1 MTKYRPF
8 LLALACLGLAALV
21 GFDNREVILS
31 MLASSDPIAAQGETG
46 ADKITKYAPSAN
58 PPAQPD
64 PLPQTAS
71 LAGNP
76 LAEFDK
82 TKLENWVQRPL
93 FAPSR
98 KRPPPQAAKA
108 TSAPPPPPPDYQ
120 LLGVLLNPKR
130 TIAVL
135 RSEETGT
142 DVRVQVGDMIGG
154 WLVASVEREAVTLK
168 RDEEEPQVIRF
179 KKSCSKS
186 AGSAC
191 P

>member
-21 GFDNREVILS
+21 GFDNREAILS
-31 MLASSDPIAAQGETG
+31 MLASPDPIATQSETG
-46 ADKITKYAPSAN
+46 ADKIAKTEPSVDR
-58 PPAQPD
+58 PAEPKAHQK
-64 PLPQTAS
+64 TA
-71 LAGNP
+71 LLIGNP

-82 TKLENWVQRPL
+82 MQLENWVQRPL

-98 KRPPPQAAKA
+98 KRPPPQEAKTA
-108 TSAPPPPPPDYQ
+108 STPLQPPPDYQ

-142 DVRVQVGDMIGG
+142 DIRVQVGDMIGG

-168 RDEEEPQVIRF
+168 RDEEEPQIIRF
-179 KKSCSKS
+179 KKTCSKS
-186 AGSAC
+186 AGDAC

>member
-21 GFDNREVILS
+21 AFDNREAILA
-31 MLASSDPIAAQGETG
+31 MLSAPDPVAAHGETEG
-46 ADKITKYAPSAN
+46 DGIAKSE
-58 PPAQPD
+58 PPANLPAQAAPPQP
-64 PLPQTAS
+64 TAS

-82 TKLENWVQRPL
+82 TQLENWVKRPL

-98 KRPPPQAAKA
+98 KRPPPQDAKA
-108 TSAPPPPPPDYQ
+108 AAAPPPSPPDYQ

-135 RSEETGT
+135 RSEQTGT

-168 RDEEEPQVIRF
+168 RDEEEPQIIRF
-179 KKSCSKS
+179 KKSCPKS
-186 AGSAC
+186 AGGAC